1 MVVLEPPKSR
11 KSRARR
17 RNRTLRDLGAKA
29 VLVERER
36 DLAFDVIQSKLVVP
50 QVRPDSVSRTA
61 LVNRLRAAGT
71 FPLVVVTAPAGYG
84 KTTVLAQWAAKDAR
98 PFAWL
103 SIDERDNDP
112 LVLLRHL
119 ATALDRIDAIEPRVL
134 EDLASPQPAIWDTI
148 VPRLT
153 TCLASRESPLVLVL
167 DNVELLTSDEAIAIV
182 ATVIENV
189 PPRSIVALAGRGQPQ
204 LRLASLRVDASL
216 LEIGAY
222 ELALS
227 RREAEILL
235 KTCGVDLDE
244 GQLAEFLN
252 RTEGWAAGIYLTA
265 LGLRAG
271 GEMPGRT
278 DEGAHVEAD
287 DRYLTDYVEAECLAS
302 LSPELRAFLR
312 RASVL
317 EKFCGDLC
325 DVVHASNDSAALLEE
340 MERSNLF
347 VTPLDRHRTW
357 YRYHPVFRSL
367 LQRELAAE
375 EPDLV
380 PILNKRAAEW
390 YEAHGDPESALVHA
404 HAAGDRDAAARI
416 LSSIALKVHHS
427 GRAELLE
434 TWLRPFD
441 EDDRLERYP
450 AVAVNGCR
458 IHAVR
463 GRPEE
468 AERWLAAA
476 ERGAAAHKKGVGE
489 VRLCI
494 AVMRSALCGDGP
506 AQMLADAEAAR
517 AKLGEGSRWR
527 PSALLVEGAAA
538 ILLGQDARAESILE
552 EAALEAERLGSTET
566 RVVALGERSLLAAA
580 RGDYHDAEAIALE
593 ACDLLEETELTDYST
608 SALALAAS
616 ARAMLRHG
624 SWEKAR
630 KQLTLAEGLLPTLTY
645 ALPWLAVQARV
656 ELGQACVTLRDQDGA
671 RRMLDDAREVLAV
684 KPKLGV
690 LSAAVDELA
699 DAIDAMPTNGNAGHS
714 GLTAAELRL
723 LPLLSTHLSFREIG
737 ERLFVSRNT
746 IKTQA
751 ISVYRKLGVSSRSEA
766 IERATELGLADGEV
780 GLRGEEEL
788 LGRLRSVEPTR
799 SAAS

>member
-1 MVVLEPPKSR
+1 M
-11 KSRARR
+11 
-17 RNRTLRDLGAKA
+17 
-29 VLVERER
+29 LVEYER
-36 DLAFDVIQSKLVVP
+36 GAGLDVIQSKLAVP

-61 LVNRLRAAGT
+61 LVNRLRAAGA
-71 FPLVVVTAPAGYG
+71 FPLVVFAAPAGYG
-84 KTTVLAQWAAKDAR
+84 KTTVLAQWADKDAR

-119 ATALDRIDAIEPRVL
+119 AAALDRIDAVEPRVL
-134 EDLASPQPAIWDTI
+134 QALASRRPAVWDTI
-148 VPRLT
+148 MPRLT
-153 TCLASRESPLVLVL
+153 AKLASRESPLVLAL
-167 DNVELLTSDEAIAIV
+167 DDADLLESEEAIAILE
-182 ATVIENV
+182 TLIENV

-204 LRLASLRVDASL
+204 LPLASLRVEAPL

-235 KTCGVDLDE
+235 RTCGVDLDE
-244 GQLAEFLN
+244 VQLGDLHE

-265 LGLRAG
+265 LALRAG
-271 GEMPGRT
+271 GEMPGTRE
-278 DEGAHVEAD
+278 DGAQIEAD
-287 DRYLTDYVEAECLAS
+287 DRYLTDYIEAECLAS

-312 RASVL
+312 RTSVL
-317 EKFCGDLC
+317 EKVGGPIC
-325 DVVHASNDSAALLEE
+325 DAMLGSSDSAASLEAL
-340 MERSNLF
+340 ERSNLF
-347 VTPLDRHRTW
+347 VLPLDRHRTW
-357 YRYHPVFRSL
+357 YRYHRLFRSL
-367 LQRELAAE
+367 FQRELTVE
-375 EPDLV
+375 EPALI

-416 LSSIALKVHHS
+416 LSSIAPKVHHS
-427 GRAELLE
+427 GRAALLE

-441 EDDRLERYP
+441 EDGGLERYP

-463 GRPEE
+463 GDPEE

-489 VRLCI
+489 IRPCI
-494 AVMRSALCGDGP
+494 AVMRSALCADGP
-506 AQMLADAEAAR
+506 AQMLADAERAR
-517 AKLGEGSRWR
+517 AKLGPGSTWR

-538 ILLGQDARAESILE
+538 ILLGQNAKAESILE

-580 RGDYHDAEAIALE
+580 RGDYHEAEAIALE
-593 ACDLLEETELTDYST
+593 ACDLLEETELSDYST
-608 SALALAAS
+608 SALAFAAS

-624 SWEKAR
+624 LWDKAR
-630 KQLTLAEGLLPTLTY
+630 EQLTLAEDLLPTLTY

-656 ELGQACVTLRDQDGA
+656 ELGQACVTLRDHDGA
-671 RRMLDDAREVLAV
+671 RRMLEGAHEVLAV
-684 KPKLGV
+684 KPKLGT
-690 LSAAVDELA
+690 LAVAIDELA
-699 DAIDAMPTNGNAGHS
+699 DAIDAMPANGNGGNS

-766 IERATELGLADGEV
+766 IERATELGLTDGEA
-780 GLRGEEEL
+780 GPRGEEES
-788 LGRLRSVEPTR
+788 LGRLRPLDSSRSV
-799 SAAS
+799 AS

>member
-1 MVVLEPPKSR
+1 
-11 KSRARR
+11 
-17 RNRTLRDLGAKA
+17 
-29 VLVERER
+29 
-36 DLAFDVIQSKLVVP
+36 
-50 QVRPDSVSRTA
+50 
-61 LVNRLRAAGT
+61 
-71 FPLVVVTAPAGYG
+71 
-84 KTTVLAQWAAKDAR
+84 
-98 PFAWL
+98 
-103 SIDERDNDP
+103 
-112 LVLLRHL
+112 
-119 ATALDRIDAIEPRVL
+119 
-134 EDLASPQPAIWDTI
+134 
-148 VPRLT
+148 
-153 TCLASRESPLVLVL
+153 
-167 DNVELLTSDEAIAIV
+167 
-182 ATVIENV
+182 
-189 PPRSIVALAGRGQPQ
+189 
-204 LRLASLRVDASL
+204 L
-216 LEIGAY
+216 LEIGQY

-235 KTCGVDLDE
+235 RTCGVDLDE
-244 GQLAEFLN
+244 AQLGELLKQ
-252 RTEGWAAGIYLTA
+252 TEGWAAGIYLTA
-265 LGLRAG
+265 LGLQAG
-271 GEMPGRT
+271 GEMPGTT
-278 DEGAHVEAD
+278 DGGAHVEAY
-287 DRYLTDYVEAECLAS
+287 DRYLTDYVETECLAP

-312 RASVL
+312 RTSVL
-317 EKFCGDLC
+317 EKVSGPLC
-325 DVVHASNDSAALLEE
+325 DAVLGSTGSAASLEAL
-340 MERSNLF
+340 ERSNLF
-347 VTPLDRHRTW
+347 VVPLDRHRTW
-357 YRYHPVFRSL
+357 YRYHRLFRSL
-367 LQRELAAE
+367 FQRELTVE

-380 PILNKRAAEW
+380 PTLNKRAAEW
-390 YEAHGDPESALVHA
+390 YEADGDPESALVHA

-427 GRAELLE
+427 GRAALLE

-441 EDDRLERYP
+441 EDGGLERYP

-463 GRPEE
+463 GHPEE

-489 VRLCI
+489 VRPCI
-494 AVMRSALCGDGP
+494 AVMRSALCADGP
-506 AQMLADAEAAR
+506 AQMLADAESAR
-517 AKLGEGSRWR
+517 AKLGPGSTWR

-538 ILLGQDARAESILE
+538 ILLGQNAKAEPILE

-580 RGDYHDAEAIALE
+580 RNDYHEAEAIALE

-608 SALALAAS
+608 STLAFAAS

-624 SWEKAR
+624 LWDKAR

-656 ELGQACVTLRDQDGA
+656 ELGQACVTLRDHDGA
-671 RRMLDDAREVLAV
+671 RRMLDGAREVLAV
-684 KPKLGV
+684 KPKLGT
-690 LSAAVDELA
+690 LAAAVDELA
-699 DAIDAMPTNGNAGHS
+699 DAIEAVPTNGNGGSS

-766 IERATELGLADGEV
+766 IERATELGLTDDEV

-788 LGRLRSVEPTR
+788 LGRLRPVDPTR
-799 SAAS
+799 SAVS